1 MVLLAQ
7 PIRNILRLVNQL
19 SAEMDVNRALKVVSI
34 WIFPMLVIQPRDWRI
49 YVVFSSFPRQ
59 SPSE

>member
-59 SPSE
+59 SPE